1 MYGFELMVLFVLIGG
16 FVFSNCQLF
25 YLSDIC
31 DEFDVFLQLCV
42 FVMLLIYLCVL
53 LFVGYVLLCVVLV
66 LLVIVLLLEKFV
78 CEVEVVFDVL
88 FVEIYGSIEI
98 GQIVICCML

>member
-1 MYGFELMVLFVLIGG
+1 
-16 FVFSNCQLF
+16 
-25 YLSDIC
+25 
-31 DEFDVFLQLCV
+31 
-42 FVMLLIYLCVL
+42 MLLIYLCVL

-98 GQIVICCML
+98 G